1 MVKLALYFKAELEN
15 ITDVGPGSEDYEW
28 HFKVKCT
35 SCYEVNENWV
45 GVNQLDKNDVP
56 GSRGTANFVIRCKF
70 CKREGFAQIDP
81 NSINPYTIENNEQFS
96 PIVIIE
102 CRGLEFVDFD
112 PRFGFSA
119 KGVDSET
126 IFENIDLTEGYWAD
140 YDEKAEVPVGIS
152 DLKSEFRRK

>member
-15 ITDVGPGSEDYEW
+15 ITDVGPGGEDYEW

-35 SCYEVNENWV
+35 SCYEVNENWT
-45 GVNQLDKNDVP
+45 KNDVP
-56 GSRGTANFVIRCKF
+56 GSRGTANF
-70 CKREGFAQIDP
+70 
-81 NSINPYTIENNEQFS
+81 NSDQFS

-140 YDEKAEVPVGIS
+140 YDEKNIFFIKGWS
-152 DLKSEFRRK
+152 SRGDFRFKI